1 MTRRWSRACSK
12 SFHLCPQAQQMA
24 RGSTHTAARAPVSAR
39 LGKGCNKE
47 PGHCS
52 LAPRVAAVKGSICR
66 VAKAAPGRQQPVR
79 SVFRALRL
87 AAIAFAKQGTRCG
100 SFEQALSHACLLQGV
115 PACMLF
121 LACRNWPG
129 RVACIAA
136 GSDRGG
142 PFSDACNVQ
151 IAHAPPASQHVR
163 LRLFFTASAAFAAP
177 HAWPRLA

>member
-1 MTRRWSRACSK
+1 
-12 SFHLCPQAQQMA
+12 MA
-24 RGSTHTAARAPVSAR
+24 RGSTLTAARTPVSAR

-79 SVFRALRL
+79 SVFRTLRL
-87 AAIAFAKQGTRCG
+87 AATAFAKQGRRCG
-100 SFEQALSHACLLQGV
+100 AFEQTLSHACLLQGV

-142 PFSDACNVQ
+142 PFSDGLQCADRTCTPSISAC
-151 IAHAPPASQHVR
+151 APQALLYCVCCICC
-163 LRLFFTASAAFAAP
+163 AACMGRKI
-177 HAWPRLA
+177 WPC